1 MYLCSYYSSDY
12 FILDIYFVYINR
24 YRIDIEEKR
33 RDIYIENARL
43 SAFSR
48 HFKRHEPST
57 AHQSINDPYAAKAI
71 IKASEIKPLGPFSPF
86 TPFGPLTLIKIKRT
100 AV

>member
-1 MYLCSYYSSDY
+1 MANDPSIADRLLA
-12 FILDIYFVYINR
+12 FAVFKRLWLKQ
-24 YRIDIEEKR
+24 EKR

-71 IKASEIKPLGPFSPF
+71 AKALFPLFIFSF
-86 TPFGPLTLIKIKRT
+86 RNECL
-100 AV
+100 